1 MTMYYYCYT
10 NMHASTVRILICQRS
25 SLGASP
31 VPSCTSTVH
40 TDIQSDQLYYLVLS
54 VAVCQKWVVVC

>member
-1 MTMYYYCYT
+1 MKVSSATSFG
-10 NMHASTVRILICQRS
+10 ASGGHIFDVVAPGLKKHVFTAMLTQHVCQRS

-40 TDIQSDQLYYLVLS
+40 TV
-54 VAVCQKWVVVC
+54 